1 MKTITLTDKQFD
13 NLFYYLDEKVNQIV
27 DTSVEYQ
34 DSELLED
41 FEDLFEVYDI
51 IGEIK
56 NEYEKKLEI
65 AQAKQ
70 PKAEWQYDS
79 QISVTSAGC
88 FIASDDYNNSITNE
102 FHYDQSWY

>member
-1 MKTITLTDKQFD
+1 MKTINLTDEQFD

-56 NEYEKKLEI
+56 NQKE
-65 AQAKQ
+65 AA
-70 PKAEWQYDS
+70 
-79 QISVTSAGC
+79 
-88 FIASDDYNNSITNE
+88 
-102 FHYDQSWY
+102 

>member
-1 MKTITLTDKQFD
+1 MKTITLTDEQFD
-13 NLFYYLDEKVNQIV
+13 TLFEYLDDKVESIV
-27 DTSVEYQ
+27 NTSVDYQ

-70 PKAEWQYDS
+70 PKAEW
-79 QISVTSAGC
+79 
-88 FIASDDYNNSITNE
+88 
-102 FHYDQSWY
+102 

>member
-1 MKTITLTDKQFD
+1 MKTINLTDEQFD

-56 NEYEKKLEI
+56 NQKE
-65 AQAKQ
+65 A
-70 PKAEWQYDS
+70 
-79 QISVTSAGC
+79 V
-88 FIASDDYNNSITNE
+88 
-102 FHYDQSWY
+102 

>member
-1 MKTITLTDKQFD
+1 MKTITLTDEQFD

-27 DTSVEYQ
+27 DTSVDYQ

-51 IGEIK
+51 LGEIK

-70 PKAEWQYDS
+70 PKAEW
-79 QISVTSAGC
+79 
-88 FIASDDYNNSITNE
+88 
-102 FHYDQSWY
+102 

>member
-1 MKTITLTDKQFD
+1 MKTITLTNEQFD

-70 PKAEWQYDS
+70 PKAEW
-79 QISVTSAGC
+79 
-88 FIASDDYNNSITNE
+88 
-102 FHYDQSWY
+102 